1 MRETIGQ
8 DGRFHNKQIADPA
21 GKPSARPPGM
31 SSILQRVAP
40 IGEARDREI
49 LKDAAT
55 YVYQERPQG
64 AVQAH
69 VFFPANASPEP
80 RPVVVFFHGGL
91 WDSPTPTQFVPQCL
105 HFASRGAVAVAAET
119 RTGVRHGTGPLE
131 AVEDARDLIRWLRHN
146 ADTFN
151 LDPNRVVIGGAGGG
165 AFLALLATMPKV
177 KQMPPVDGLD
187 CRPQALILF
196 SALVNTAA
204 KGPASERF
212 PNSKTAKRMS
222 PSHLIRR
229 KLPPIIMFHGK
240 SDRITPFDEVDRF
253 RRKMRFWGNT
263 CELVDFERADHSFFN
278 FNVSHKNFELT
289 TNAADR
295 FLVDQGLLAPAES
308 ADCP

>member
-1 MRETIGQ
+1 
-8 DGRFHNKQIADPA
+8 
-21 GKPSARPPGM
+21 M

-64 AVQAH
+64 PVQAH
-69 VFFPANASPEP
+69 LFFPENTSDAP
-80 RPVVVFFHGGL
+80 RTVVVFFHGGF
-91 WDSPTPTQFVPQCL
+91 WDSPTPTQFVPHCL

-119 RTGVRHGTGPLE
+119 RTSARHGTGPLE
-131 AVEDARDLIRWLRHN
+131 AIDDARDLIRWLRHN

-151 LDPNRVVIGGAGGG
+151 LDPDRVVIGGAGGG
-165 AFLALLATMPKV
+165 AFLALLATMPKP

-196 SALVNTAA
+196 SSLVNTAI
-204 KGPASERF
+204 KGQAGDRF
-212 PNSKTAKRMS
+212 PNAKSAKRYS
-222 PSHLIRR
+222 PSQLIRR
-229 KLPPIIMFHGK
+229 KLPPMLMFHGK
-240 SDRITPFDEVDRF
+240 SDRITPFDEVERF
-253 RRKMRFWGNT
+253 RRKMRFWGNS

-289 TNAADR
+289 IGAADR
-295 FLVDQGLLAPAES
+295 FLVDRGLLLPGDPADL
-308 ADCP
+308 A